1 MTVKEAAAK
10 IILRVAIY
18 VRVSTRNQEDKY
30 SLAAQEHDL
39 VEYANKQNWHI
50 VEVFKDVESG
60 AKFDKKGLTALMDC
74 VDDGLVDI
82 VLVADQDRLSRLDT
96 LNWEELKLVLRE
108 NNVKIAEPG
117 LVIDLENEDDEFR
130 SDLYNI
136 IARRERRLFRRRS
149 QRGLRQY
156 VREGGIY
163 GRVPFEYI
171 YDKETKEVSLNEE
184 FSWVISFIDELFL
197 QGYGPSSIARR
208 LNKISRTP
216 NGAKWHANTVYQR
229 LLNPAYCGE
238 YSVTFMNGET
248 ITIKKKYP
256 LLRTVE
262 TFERIQHIIKTN
274 AKPFSTT
281 RKHHHP
287 LAKLHISCS
296 ECGRKISLQQGDK
309 SQYGGYR
316 WYLAHNHGL
325 AEPCPYDPKYNAV
338 RITRPLVLAV
348 KNILLSEETAKR
360 YLDIEFKDESQIT
373 HLEQQAS
380 NIQKM
385 MSDNNGK
392 IDKLLDLYLDNKLA
406 KEKYEDK
413 TKSIETENADLKA
426 SFEELNMKINLMK
439 DEKYSY
445 DALLDNLAVVEEHLS
460 TIYRIDTEYSEK
472 DKEDLISALFEYA
485 LLSPADNTITF
496 KFTTINDFPID
507 LKINIDETNLEYEE
521 RLLQQQRERYEATQ
535 AILDA
540 QPSPISFM
548 ELKRLSGL
556 NAQTLRLDEERF
568 GPYSNLKL
576 GKGSP
581 ERKAEIIEGIKR
593 LITVNPNM
601 TSIEIAKEL
610 GSSQGTILK
619 YIRENNLREGRQHK
633 G

>member
-1 MTVKEAAAK
+1 MA
-10 IILRVAIY
+10 
-18 VRVSTRNQEDKY
+18 S
-30 SLAAQEHDL
+30 
-39 VEYANKQNWHI
+39 
-50 VEVFKDVESG
+50 
-60 AKFDKKGLTALMDC
+60 
-74 VDDGLVDI
+74 
-82 VLVADQDRLSRLDT
+82 
-96 LNWEELKLVLRE
+96 
-108 NNVKIAEPG
+108 
-117 LVIDLENEDDEFR
+117 
-130 SDLYNI
+130 
-136 IARRERRLFRRRS
+136 S
-149 QRGLRQY
+149 Q
-156 VREGGIY
+156 
-163 GRVPFEYI
+163 
-171 YDKETKEVSLNEE
+171 
-184 FSWVISFIDELFL
+184 
-197 QGYGPSSIARR
+197 
-208 LNKISRTP
+208 
-216 NGAKWHANTVYQR
+216 
-229 LLNPAYCGE
+229 
-238 YSVTFMNGET
+238 
-248 ITIKKKYP
+248 
-256 LLRTVE
+256 
-262 TFERIQHIIKTN
+262 
-274 AKPFSTT
+274 
-281 RKHHHP
+281 
-287 LAKLHISCS
+287 
-296 ECGRKISLQQGDK
+296 
-309 SQYGGYR
+309 
-316 WYLAHNHGL
+316 
-325 AEPCPYDPKYNAV
+325 
-338 RITRPLVLAV
+338 
-348 KNILLSEETAKR
+348 
-360 YLDIEFKDESQIT
+360 
-373 HLEQQAS
+373 
-380 NIQKM
+380 
-385 MSDNNGK
+385 
-392 IDKLLDLYLDNKLA
+392 LLDLYLDNKLA

-485 LLSPADNTITF
+485 LLSPANNTITF